1 MVVLAV
7 LPFQMWKNLLLL
19 LTEKRITGIHL
30 PERSPNPEDH
40 PLKSHCCL
48 AASFRSLFSHTH
60 FFLTFIADCF
70 SFHLP
75 SSLSNISNQITDR
88 LALVPLYFFYCS
100 QTHRTVFFFSIRC
113 SLLLTH
119 TRNTWL
125 LAREGVR
132 TTLVDDQFKRKNG
145 LTNFLHS
152 SPLAST
158 HSLIAYH
165 SRTYPLKYFTFLFN
179 VKLNRTFFCTTVSAS
194 VCTRRKIRLGK

>member
-100 QTHRTVFFFSIRC
+100 QTHRTVFFFLD
-113 SLLLTH
+113 SLLASSHSH
-119 TRNTWL
+119 TEHLVTCAGGSADDTRRRSIQKKKWFTKLPPL
-125 LAREGVR
+125 LAAC
-132 TTLVDDQFKRKNG
+132 F
-145 LTNFLHS
+145 H
-152 SPLAST
+152 PLSDRLPFAHLST
-158 HSLIAYH
+158 KIFH
-165 SRTYPLKYFTFLFN
+165 
-179 VKLNRTFFCTTVSAS
+179 FF
-194 VCTRRKIRLGK
+194 I